1 MPGGGMPG
9 GGRAMPGGGMPG
21 GGMPGG
27 AIPGGAI
34 PGGAIPGSAIPGGA
48 IPGGAIPGGAIPGGT
63 IPGGAIPGGTIPGGI
78 IPGGGMPGGGR
89 MTGAPAICGRGS
101 IVPGAGP
108 PTPRAGPAKPAGA
121 AVGAA
126 TGSPRPAAL
135 PMPGPVLATFWTTCS
150 AGGGPSICIATTSS
164 PRSNTKPSTR
174 RSSRCGLKGIEMHHV
189 CNPKADTSSLCPFFG
204 GRRRNSSQ
212 SPSTKFM
219 CLSKAINLGD

>member
-27 AIPGGAI
+27 GIPM
-34 PGGAIPGSAIPGGA
+34 P
-48 IPGGAIPGGAIPGGT
+48 
-63 IPGGAIPGGTIPGGI
+63 GI
-78 IPGGGMPGGGR
+78 IPGGMPGGGR

-108 PTPRAGPAKPAGA
+108 PTPRAGPASPAGA

-126 TGSPRPAAL
+126 ATGKPRPAAL

-164 PRSNTKPSTR
+164 PRSKTRPSTR
-174 RSSRCGLKGIEMHHV
+174 RSSRCRIV
-189 CNPKADTSSLCPFFG
+189 CLMVGRGALQRTSSLCPFLG
-204 GRRRNSSQ
+204 GNRRNSSQ
-212 SPSTKFM
+212 SPSTRFM
-219 CLSKAINLGD
+219 CRSNAINLVRYHDSGNDGRHRLSYLPTS